1 MLYRQRLIII
11 FDCKTLGKPM
21 NVSVT
26 FKRFNDFG
34 QQTWVFFPFR
44 QMKIYYMCCSTWQ
57 ILQRSRNLNI
67 IRGSLKHTNNYSI
80 VLWHPEH
87 TCIVKYFVMT
97 FLLLMDVREIL
108 LLYARIC
115 PECRIF
121 IWHLSQG
128 FWSLQRPY
136 APGRKMHLQNISLRD
151 LVTPISPPFYLTYL
165 YSSLVTM

>member
-108 LLYARIC
+108 LLYA
-115 PECRIF
+115 
-121 IWHLSQG
+121 QNAG
-128 FWSLQRPY
+128 FSSDIYPRGSG
-136 APGRKMHLQNISLRD
+136 AFNGRKMHLQNISLRD